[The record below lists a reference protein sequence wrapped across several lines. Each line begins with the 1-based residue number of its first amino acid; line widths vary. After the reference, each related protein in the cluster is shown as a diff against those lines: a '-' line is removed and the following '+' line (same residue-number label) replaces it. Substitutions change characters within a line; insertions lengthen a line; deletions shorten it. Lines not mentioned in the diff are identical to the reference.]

1 MIRFRTALLLI
12 LVPVLACAADEGSGD
27 DAAGVESG
35 GDDDDDDDDDDVD
48 PNDLPDSAACDAS
61 GDPIPVSLMTED
73 GLALEADFH
82 GAGVV
87 GGPAVILLHMIP
99 PGNDKSN
106 YPPEFIGALVDAGYS
121 VLNVNRRG
129 AGNSEGAAEDAY
141 EGPSGVL
148 DAIAAHGFV
157 TTDGCQAPANA
168 VSIVGA
174 SNGTTT
180 TIDFTVSA
188 EAGDRPPSLVL
199 LSPGGYTEN
208 QNAIADNVDVLAPL
222 PIFIGYPD
230 DEATWPEANAVHDT
244 GAWEQHEYEGGSHGS
259 GLFRSH
265 PDIVGEIVAFI
276 EATNP
281 S

>member
-1 MIRFRTALLLI
+1 
-12 LVPVLACAADEGSGD
+12 
-27 DAAGVESG
+27 
-35 GDDDDDDDDDDVD
+35 
-48 PNDLPDSAACDAS
+48 
-61 GDPIPVSLMTED
+61 MTED
-73 GLALEADFH
+73 GLTLEADFH

-87 GGPAVILLHMIP
+87 GGPGVVLLHMIP
-99 PGNDKSN
+99 PSNDKSN

-129 AGNSEGAAEDAY
+129 AGNSEGEAGDAY

-148 DAIAAHGFV
+148 DAIAAHGFI
-157 TTDGCQAPANA
+157 TADGCQTPADS

-180 TIDFTVSA
+180 AIDFTVSA
-188 EAGDRPPSLVL
+188 EAGDRPASLVL

-208 QNAIADNVDVLAPL
+208 QNAIGDHVDVLGPL

-230 DEATWPEANAVHDT
+230 NEADWPEANAVHDA
-244 GAWEQHEYEGGSHGS
+244 GSWEQHEYEGGSHGS

-265 PDIVGEIVAFI
+265 PNIVGEIVAFI
-276 EATNP
+276 EGSNP
-281 S
+281 V